1 VAVRLLDFRNDKD
14 FMQIDGCD
22 GAMWHWYHVPDDKQV
37 APRIL
42 SAIDHVFHLPIFP
55 DLKTCW
61 HYDEKLSQHYLLDAL
76 RVPRVKTWVFWDYDQ
91 AVAFLERGQYP
102 LIFKLSVGAGSAN
115 VLRFESAH
123 QARQKID
130 QIFGEGILPY
140 TFDESPAPGACACG
154 QGQDGASARS
164 QPIPSQDHAHW
175 YYPKQ
180 HNYAYFQE
188 FLANNSHDIRI
199 TVIGDRAFGYLRQ
212 NREGDFRASGSGR
225 LEYEPEK
232 IPREALEIAFEVS
245 RKCGFQCMA
254 YDFLRDAEGKV
265 RLNELSYGFINRLVH
280 GCPGFWDSRLE
291 FHPGR
296 HWPEEF
302 QVEDFLQSLSV
313 P

>member
-1 VAVRLLDFRNDKD
+1 MAVRLLDFRSSKD
-14 FMQIDGCD
+14 FMQIGGCD
-22 GAMWHWYHVPDDKQV
+22 AAMWHWYHVPDDKRV

-42 SAIDHVFHLPIFP
+42 SAIDHAFHLPIFP
-55 DLKTCW
+55 NLKTCW

-76 RVPRVKTWVFWDYDQ
+76 RVPRVKTWVFWDYAQ
-91 AVAFLERGQYP
+91 AIAFLEGAQYP

-115 VLRFESAH
+115 VLRFKSAH

-140 TFDESPAPGACACG
+140 TFDEPPA
-154 QGQDGASARS
+154 
-164 QPIPSQDHAHW
+164 QPHW

-199 TVIGDRAFGYLRQ
+199 TVIGDRAFGFLRQ

-225 LEYEPEK
+225 VEYDPEK
-232 IPREALEIAFEVS
+232 IPQEALEIAFEVS
-245 RKCGFQCMA
+245 RKCDFQCMA
-254 YDFLRDAEGKV
+254 YDFLRDTEGKV
-265 RLNELSYGFINRLVH
+265 RLNEFSYGFVNRAVYE
-280 GCPGFWDSRLE
+280 CPGFWNPRLE
-291 FHPGR
+291 FHPGQY
-296 HWPEEF
+296 WPEEF
-302 QVEDFLQSLSV
+302 QVEDFVQSFST

>member
-1 VAVRLLDFRNDKD
+1 
-14 FMQIDGCD
+14 
-22 GAMWHWYHVPDDKQV
+22 MWHWYHVPDDKQV

-42 SAIDHVFHLPIFP
+42 SAIDHIFHVPIFP
-55 DLKTCW
+55 NLKTCW

-91 AVAFLERGQYP
+91 ALAFLERAQYP
-102 LIFKLSVGAGSAN
+102 IIFKLSVGAGSAN
-115 VLRFESAH
+115 VLRLESTD

-140 TFDESPAPGACACG
+140 TFDAPPASDGSPSP
-154 QGQDGASARS
+154 
-164 QPIPSQDHAHW
+164 W
-175 YYPKQ
+175 YYLKQ

-188 FLANNSHDIRI
+188 FLANNSHDIRV
-199 TVIGDRAFGYLRQ
+199 TVIGDRALGFLRQ

-225 LEYEPEK
+225 LDHDPQK

-245 RKCGFQCMA
+245 QKCGFQCMA

-265 RLNELSYGFINRLVH
+265 RLNELSYCFINRSVYE
-280 GCPGFWDSRLE
+280 CPGFWESRLE
-291 FHPGR
+291 FHPGH

-302 QVEDFLQSLSV
+302 QVEDFLRSVSLS
-313 P
+313 